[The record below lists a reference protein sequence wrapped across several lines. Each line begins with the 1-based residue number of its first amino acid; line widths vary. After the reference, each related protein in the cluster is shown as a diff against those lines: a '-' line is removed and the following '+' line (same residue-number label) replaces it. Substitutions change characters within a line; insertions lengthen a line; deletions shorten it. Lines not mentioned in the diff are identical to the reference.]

1 MNVKTTYPLDR
12 QYIERVYAGVLGKI
26 IGVYLGR
33 PFEGWSN
40 ARIERE
46 LGEVD
51 YYVNDRM
58 PPIVDPSL
66 GIERVK
72 PPFIVTDDDITG
84 TFTFLRAL
92 ADQGCDPNLG
102 AEQMGQAWLNYIIE
116 NKTILWW
123 GGVGNSTEHTA
134 YLRLKQGVSA
144 PASGST
150 ALNGKVVAEQIGSQI
165 FIDGWALVA
174 PGDPERAAEFAKR
187 AASVSHD
194 GEAIYGAQVLAAMEA
209 QAFVEKDLGKL
220 VDVALRFVP
229 RDCAIARLIND
240 LREWREEI
248 ADWRQARQLLE
259 RDYGYDKFGG
269 NCHMVPNHGV
279 IHLALLYGQDAN
291 PAVNFQRALMI
302 ANTAGWDTDCNSGN
316 VGCLLGIRD
325 GLSAIDRGPDWR
337 GPVADRI
344 YLPTADGGRAIS
356 DAVIET
362 MHVVNAARGMR
373 GMRGEAA
380 WAPKDGARFHFSL
393 PGSVQGFLPFGEHA
407 TTTNE
412 GEQLAIRFELAA
424 GERAGARTAT
434 WIPQDALKMPGYELL
449 AAPTLYPGQ
458 TVRARVTADASN
470 AAPVSVRLCAQIYGA
485 GDELQERGGEAIEL
499 APGAEATLTW
509 RVPDMNGDPIATIG
523 VEVRSAAAHAGVLR
537 LDALTWDGSPD
548 VTFRRGS
555 STLWPRAWVQ
565 AVDHFHTFWPN
576 SAPIR
581 ILNDEGP
588 GLLLTGTND
597 WRDYVVRAT
606 LTPHLC
612 EDFGLRARA
621 QGLRRGYEL
630 RITRGGKAQL
640 VRVRHDEIV
649 LAEAQLVC
657 EFGRAY
663 ALELEVR
670 GDQIVGRVDGRDHGR
685 IELRATDDAFVAGGI
700 ALRVSDG
707 RVETPE
713 VTVLA
718 L

>member
-1 MNVKTTYPLDR
+1 MIADAVTTTFPLDDS
-12 QYIERVYAGVLGKI
+12 YIERAYAGVLGKL

-33 PFEGWSN
+33 PFEGWRN
-40 ARIERE
+40 ERIERE

-58 PPIVDPSL
+58 PPVVDPSL
-66 GIERVK
+66 GIEHLR
-72 PPFIVTDDDITG
+72 PPLIVTDDDVTG

-92 ADQGCDPNLG
+92 ADQRCDPG
-102 AEQMGQAWLNYIIE
+102 VTAEQIGQAWLNYIIE
-116 NKTILWW
+116 KKTILWW

-134 YLRLKQGVSA
+134 YVRLKNGMPA
-144 PASGST
+144 PMSGSI
-150 ALNGKVVAEQIGSQI
+150 AVNGTVVAEQIGSQI

-174 PGDPERAAEFAKR
+174 PGDPERAAELAKR

-209 QAFVEKDLGKL
+209 QAFVEQDLGKL
-220 VDVALRFVP
+220 IDVGLSMVP
-229 RDCAIARLIND
+229 RDCAIARLVND

-248 ADWRQARQLLE
+248 ADWRQARALLE
-259 RDYGYDKFGG
+259 REYGYEKYGG

-279 IHLALLYGQDAN
+279 IHLALLYGQDAD

-325 GLSAIDRGPDWR
+325 GLAAIDRGPDWR
-337 GPVADRI
+337 GPVADRL
-344 YLPTADGGRAIS
+344 YLPTADGGRAIT
-356 DAVIET
+356 DAAIET

-373 GMRGEAA
+373 GEPA
-380 WAPKDGARFHFSL
+380 WSPKGGARFHFSL
-393 PGSVQGFLPFGEHA
+393 PGSVQGFLPFGDA
-407 TTTNE
+407 AVVNE
-412 GEQLAIRFELAA
+412 NGRLAIRAA
-424 GERAGARTAT
+424 GAGGARTAT
-434 WIPQDALKMPGYELL
+434 WIPQEALKMPGYELL

-458 TVRARVTADASN
+458 TVRACVIADAGN
-470 AAPVSVRLCAQIYGA
+470 AGPVVVALCAQVYGA
-485 GDELQERGGEAIEL
+485 GDALQELR
-499 APGAEATLTW
+499 GAEATLAPGEEATLAW
-509 RVPDMNGDPIATIG
+509 LVPDMNGDPLATIG
-523 VEVRSAAAHAGVLR
+523 VQVQSGAVHV
-537 LDALTWDGSPD
+537 DWLTWDGAPS
-548 VTFRRGS
+548 VRLRRGS
-555 STLWPRAWVQ
+555 GALWQRAWVQ
-565 AVDHFHTFWPN
+565 AVDHFHAFWPN
-576 SAPIR
+576 AAPLR

-588 GLLLTGTND
+588 GLLLTGTSD

-606 LTPHLC
+606 MTPHLC

-630 RITRGGKAQL
+630 RVTRAGKAQL
-640 VRVRHDEIV
+640 VRVRHDETV
-649 LAEAQLVC
+649 LAEAACAC

-670 GDQIVGRVDGRDHGR
+670 GTQIVGRVGGA
-685 IELRATDDAFVAGGI
+685 IELRAVDDAFAAGGI

-713 VTVLA
+713 VEVFP
-718 L
+718 

>member
-1 MNVKTTYPLDR
+1 MNHSYLLNHE
-12 QYIERVYAGVLGKI
+12 YIERVYAGVLGKI

-58 PPIVDPSL
+58 PPVVDPSL
-66 GIERVK
+66 GIERVR

-84 TFTFLRAL
+84 TFTFLRTL
-92 ADQGCDPNLG
+92 TDQRCDANLT
-102 AEQMGQAWLNYIIE
+102 AEQIGQAWLNYIIE
-116 NKTILWW
+116 KKTILWW

-134 YLRLKQGVSA
+134 YQRLKKGVPA
-144 PASGST
+144 PRSGSI

-174 PGDPERAAEFAKR
+174 PGDPERAAELAKR

-209 QAFVEKDLGKL
+209 QAFVERDLGKL
-220 VDVALRFVP
+220 IDVALRFVP
-229 RDCAIARLIND
+229 RDCVIARLIND
-240 LREWREEI
+240 MREWREEI

-259 RDYGYDKFGG
+259 RDYGYDKYGG

-279 IHLALLYGQDAN
+279 IHLALLYGQDVN

-325 GLSAIDRGPDWR
+325 GLVAIDRGPDWR

-373 GMRGEAA
+373 GEAA
-380 WAPKDGARFHFSL
+380 WTPKDGARFHFSL
-393 PGSVQGFLPFGEHA
+393 PGSVQGFLPFGEGA
-407 TTTNE
+407 ALSNDTGRLT
-412 GEQLAIRFELAA
+412 IKFETA
-424 GERAGARTAT
+424 AGARTAT

-458 TVRARVTADASN
+458 TVRARVLAAATN
-470 AAPVSVRLCAQIYGA
+470 TAPVRVNLCAQIYSA
-485 GDELQERGGEAIEL
+485 GDVLEARRSDVMEI
-499 APGAEATLTW
+499 APGAEAALQW
-509 RVPDMNGDPIATIG
+509 LVPDMSGDPIATIG
-523 VEVRSAAAHAGVLR
+523 IEVNSTIAQAGAVH
-537 LDALTWDGSPD
+537 LDFLTWDGAPD
-548 VTFRRGS
+548 VTLRRGS
-555 STLWPRAWVQ
+555 GTLWPRAWVQ

-581 ILNDEGP
+581 ILNDDGP
-588 GLLLTGTND
+588 GLLMTGTSD
-597 WRDYVVRAT
+597 WRDYVVRAA
-606 LTPHLC
+606 LTPHMC
-612 EDFGLRARA
+612 EDFGLCARV
-621 QGLRRGYEL
+621 QGLRRYYSL
-630 RITRGGKAQL
+630 RIARSGKAQL
-640 VRVRHDEIV
+640 VRTLHDDVV
-649 LAEAQLVC
+649 LAEADCAC

-663 ALELEVR
+663 AFELDVR
-670 GDQIVGRVDGRDHGR
+670 GAQIIGRVGG
-685 IELRATDDAFVAGGI
+685 IELRASDDAFTAGGI

-707 RVETPE
+707 RVETE
-713 VTVLA
+713 EIKVRSSEFGMQSA
-718 L
+718 A

>member
-1 MNVKTTYPLDR
+1 MPGAVTKTTLLD
-12 QYIERVYAGVLGKI
+12 QEYIERVYAGVLGKI

-66 GIERVK
+66 GIERMR

-92 ADQGCDPNLG
+92 ADQRCDPNVT
-102 AEQMGQAWLNYIIE
+102 AEQIGQAWLNYIIE
-116 NKTILWW
+116 KKTILWW

-134 YLRLKQGVSA
+134 YVRLKQGVAA

-150 ALNGKVVAEQIGSQI
+150 AMNGKVVAEQIGSQI

-174 PGDPERAAEFAKR
+174 PGDPERAAELARR

-220 VDVALRFVP
+220 IEVGLSCVP
-229 RDCAIARLIND
+229 RDCTIARLVND

-248 ADWRQARQLLE
+248 ADWRQARALLE
-259 RDYGYDKFGG
+259 REYGYDKYGG

-325 GLSAIDRGPDWR
+325 GLAAIDRGPDWR

-373 GMRGEAA
+373 GEAA

-393 PGSVQGFLPFGEHA
+393 PGSVQGFQPFGERA
-407 TTTNE
+407 QVSND
-412 GEQLAIRFELAA
+412 GGRLAIRFDLAA
-424 GERAGARTAT
+424 DERAGARTAT

-458 TVRARVTADASN
+458 TVRARVIADAGN

-485 GDELQERGGEAIEL
+485 GDAWETKHGDALEL
-499 APGAEATLTW
+499 APGAEATLRW

-523 VEVRSAAAHAGVLR
+523 VEVHSAAAQAGAVR
-537 LDALTWDGSPD
+537 LDALTWDGAPEEA
-548 VTFRRGS
+548 TLRRGS
-555 STLWPRAWVQ
+555 GTLWQRAWVQ
-565 AVDHFHTFWPN
+565 AVDHFHAFWPN
-576 SAPIR
+576 AGALR

-588 GLLLTGTND
+588 GLLITGTAD
-597 WRDYVVRAT
+597 WRDYAVRAT

-612 EDFGLRARA
+612 EDFGLRARV

-630 RITRGGKAQL
+630 RITRSGAAQL
-640 VRVRHDEIV
+640 IRVRHDEVV
-649 LAEAQLVC
+649 LAEAQCAC

-670 GDQIVGRVDGRDHGR
+670 GDSIVGRVDGR
-685 IELRATDDAFVAGGI
+685 IELRATDDAFTAGGI

-707 RVETPE
+707 RVETDRVE
-713 VTVLA
+713 VRG
-718 L
+718 